1 MYQNDCTQSSF
12 PAPWPIAMQQV
23 PTFPPTPESRIGTV
37 LGKTLVLKRMIGTG
51 SYGVV
56 YYAVDNKTNARYAV
70 KALNKITSDGHP
82 LDERQRKFQLREIQ
96 LHHLA
101 SSHPNVVSMYKI
113 VDEPDCTY
121 VVLEYCEDGDLFTNI
136 TERGRF
142 VSDDELIRYA
152 FCQILNA
159 VEYCHTMGIYHR
171 DLKPE
176 NILVSNNGSKVML
189 ADFGLA
195 TLDAISEDHGCG
207 STFYMSPE
215 CIDKNKKV
223 KFHCGPNDIWSLGVV
238 LLNLTCGQNP
248 WKQASLEDSTYRAFS
263 ANPGFLQTILPLSDE
278 LNEIVLRIFE
288 YNPQYRVD
296 IFSLKTMIHNCKK
309 FTGPIKS
316 SVPRTPVGMGRFDQ
330 NGNYIEANYYYP
342 VNTDLNIDWTT
353 FSSPVDEVKS
363 PHYFADLVDQLDNIS
378 DSEILEKIDKESYI
392 NELEKLSEDLPNEDE
407 TDLSDSASDFSDV
420 TNESDNGMD
429 RPNNFHN
436 YQCLLNS
443 NPNYNV
449 QISTQ
454 QPLVP
459 LQYYIALS
467 SMYCIENWPYNPSQ
481 DPKKSS
487 FHSTVK
493 DHSQIPPY
501 LCNKEIEDQQYFSMF
516 NSTSNGF
523 SSGQSL
529 NAMQFPMDNYWS
541 WPQPGTAF

>member
-1 MYQNDCTQSSF
+1 MYQNGCIQNSF
-12 PAPWPIAMQQV
+12 PAQWPIAMQHV

-56 YYAVDNKTNARYAV
+56 YFAVDNKTNARYAV
-70 KALNKITSDGHP
+70 KALNKVTSDGHP

-113 VDEPDCTY
+113 VDEPDCIY

-142 VSDDELIRYA
+142 VSNDELIRYA
-152 FCQILNA
+152 FGQILNA

-176 NILVSNNGSKVML
+176 NILVSNNGAKVML

-195 TLDAISEDHGCG
+195 TLEAMSEDHGCG

-215 CIDKNKKV
+215 CIDRNKKV

-238 LLNLTCGQNP
+238 LLNLICGQNP

-278 LNEIVLRIFE
+278 LNEIIQRVFE
-288 YNPQYRVD
+288 SNPHYRVD

-316 SVPRTPVGMGRFDQ
+316 SVPRTPVGMGRYDQ
-330 NGNYIEANYYYP
+330 NGNYIQANNYYP
-342 VNTDLNIDWTT
+342 ANTVLNIDWTT
-353 FSSPVDEVKS
+353 FNPSVDEVKI
-363 PHYFADLVDQLDNIS
+363 PKDFANLVDQLDIIS
-378 DSEILEKIDKESYI
+378 DSEMLGNIDKESYF
-392 NELEKLSEDLPNEDE
+392 NELEKSSEDLPNEDE
-407 TDLSDSASDFSDV
+407 TDLSDSASEFSDI
-420 TNESDNGMD
+420 TNESDYEVD
-429 RPNNFHN
+429 RPNNLQN
-436 YQCLLNS
+436 YQCTLDS

-449 QISTQ
+449 QISNQ
-454 QPLVP
+454 QPFMP

-467 SMYCIENWPYNPSQ
+467 SMYCLDNWPNNPGQ
-481 DPKKSS
+481 DPKKSPLNS
-487 FHSTVK
+487 NDGYYNQVPGLDNK
-493 DHSQIPPY
+493 QID
-501 LCNKEIEDQQYFSMF
+501 DQQHGSIF
-516 NSTSNGF
+516 NTTPNGLG
-523 SSGQSL
+523 SSQSH
-529 NAMQFPMDNYWS
+529 NMMMFPMDNYWS
-541 WPQPGTAF
+541 WPQPGTA